1 MKPCDNWRCPFWTL
15 ENKGE
20 CEYRDECQNYSC
32 DEDVQIEH
40 VEYTPEAMGYEK

>member
-1 MKPCDNWRCPFWTL
+1 MKPCDNWRCPFWTH

-20 CEYRDECQNYSC
+20 CECRDDCPFYSC